1 MLITMHLLEKA
12 RATGNRYRALLLI
25 VVLQC
30 WSASAL
36 ASPNKD
42 VWIDENTDCLDF
54 HGSVVFLIDSL
65 GAFSRESVGDG
76 QLLDS
81 LEDNYRPGK
90 YNGGNLWAGFRLVN
104 GSSGAQVY
112 ILEVGGYNEVH
123 VFYRR
128 PGQGPFREKVTG
140 SYVPYPRNE
149 MGKQGFLINKVR
161 LELAAQATYECFVL
175 YPDPGVDKIQPK
187 FVITGEGIW
196 DSTWRSIHE
205 KRLITFMP
213 FLGICLILALIN
225 FAYYFVHRE
234 RAYIHYTFY
243 IVTSVLFAAA
253 LTGVLDFE
261 PLVRFP
267 ILLQSL
273 WSSSIV
279 LLTTAYFFLFKS
291 FLDLKKRFPFW
302 YKTFNVLTV
311 YLLVGLAVAL
321 WMFAVPR
328 IPITAIATTG
338 FILFAIM
345 LVSMVF
351 IYNIFRKREM
361 IDTIFLSGSLVLVVQ
376 GIANNV
382 LDLVVADRFI
392 QPILFQVAIV
402 IELTIFSLGLGVKL
416 RLNIKEKQAA
426 RLRLIDQLKENEG
439 LQRSISHKL
448 EAQVQERTAEIQTQ
462 NEELI
467 TKQEELEAQRDMLED
482 QNKVIADSMEELEQI
497 RAELE
502 KTVER
507 RTLELKNANLELLQ
521 RNDQLEQF
529 AYITAHNL
537 RGPVARLKGLIF
549 LFDKLE
555 GTNEENR
562 DVFGKIARSA
572 HEMDDVLT
580 DMNAILEVKTNA
592 QGRTAFVKIGAA
604 LEKAREALQDKI
616 IDARPQIKVELR
628 VEEVYGNPA
637 YMEGIF
643 ENLLDNSMKYRSAKR
658 ELQIGIISRKD
669 KGQVV
674 IEVKDNGIGIDMK
687 RSAGKIFRLYQRF
700 HEHGEGKGLGLY
712 LVKTQVEAMG
722 GSISI
727 ESEVDVG
734 TTLSI
739 SLPG

>member
-12 RATGNRYRALLLI
+12 RATGNSYRALLLI

-140 SYVPYPRNE
+140 RYVPYPRNE

-161 LELAAQATYECFVL
+161 LELAAGATYECFVL

-213 FLGICLILALIN
+213 FLGICLVLALIN

-243 IVTSVLFAAA
+243 IVTSVLFDA
-253 LTGVLDFE
+253 TMISVLEFE

-267 ILLQSL
+267 VLLQSL
-273 WSSSIV
+273 PSTFII
-279 LLTTAYFFLFKS
+279 LLTIAYFFFVKS

-302 YKTFNVLTV
+302 HKTFNVLTV

-328 IPITAIATTG
+328 IPITALAITVL
-338 FILFAIM
+338 ILLGNV

-351 IYNIFRKREM
+351 IFNIFRKREM

-382 LDLVVADRFI
+382 LGLVGIDRFI
-392 QPILFQVAIV
+392 QTILFQVAIV
-402 IELTIFSLGLGVKL
+402 IELTIFNLGLGVKL

-439 LQRSISHKL
+439 LQRSMHHKL

-467 TKQEELEAQRDMLED
+467 TQQEELEAQRDMLED

-521 RNDQLEQF
+521 RNDQLEQY

-555 GTNEENR
+555 GTNKENR

-604 LEKAREALQDKI
+604 LENAREVLQDKI
-616 IDARPQIKVELR
+616 IDARPQIEVELR

>member
-12 RATGNRYRALLLI
+12 RATGNSYRALLLI

-36 ASPNKD
+36 ASPH
-42 VWIDENTDCLDF
+42 VGVRIDENTDGLDF
-54 HGSVVFLIDSL
+54 HGSVMIFIDSL
-65 GAFSRESVGDG
+65 GIYGTPSGPGWPPASAYTKSFSPGKYKGGDIWCRFHL
-76 QLLDS
+76 QNES
-81 LEDNYRPGK
+81 LEDRAFIVEPG
-90 YNGGNLWAGFRLVN
+90 GFRE
-104 GSSGAQVY
+104 VY
-112 ILEVGGYNEVH
+112 
-123 VFYRR
+123 VFYR
-128 PGQGPFREKVTG
+128 PEGSEGYSVKQTG
-140 SYVPYPRNE
+140 NHVPYPRNE
-149 MGKQGFLINKVR
+149 MGDLGFMTNKVKVS
-161 LELAAQATYECFVL
+161 LAAGIGYEFLVW
-175 YPDPGVDKIQPK
+175 YPDPGFDKIEPS
-187 FVITGEGIW
+187 FVVSDAEKWET
-196 DSTWRSIHE
+196 SWRSARE
-205 KRLITFMP
+205 RSLIFFLP
-213 FLGICLILALIN
+213 FLGICLVLSVIS
-225 FAYYFVHRE
+225 FAYYLVHQQNSYTLYVT
-234 RAYIHYTFY
+234 YILSSLLFSA
-243 IVTSVLFAAA
+243 IVTRVLEFSLLIEHPQYYHFARD
-253 LTGVLDFE
+253 LSL
-261 PLVRFP
+261 
-267 ILLQSL
+267 ILLVISYL
-273 WSSSIV
+273 
-279 LLTTAYFFLFKS
+279 FFIRS
-291 FLDLKKRFPFW
+291 FLDLQARFPMLS
-302 YKTFNVLTV
+302 KTLIGLSIYLMVGLTV
-311 YLLVGLAVAL
+311 TSWMKIKMQIPVIANTVIDYFLLGNILVGALIVAQ
-321 WMFAVPR
+321 
-328 IPITAIATTG
+328 
-338 FILFAIM
+338 LFRTRNK
-345 LVSMVF
+345 L
-351 IYNIFRKREM
+351 
-361 IDTIFLSGSLVLVVQ
+361 DTILISGAAVLVVESIINILVDIEGNHKHLIPPIHQ
-376 GIANNV
+376 IAT
-382 LDLVVADRFI
+382 
-392 QPILFQVAIV
+392 V
-402 IELTIFSLGLGVKL
+402 IELIIFSLGLSVKL
-416 RLNIKEKQAA
+416 RLNIQEKQAA

-467 TKQEELEAQRDMLED
+467 TQQEELEAQRDMLED

-521 RNDQLEQF
+521 RNDQLEQY

-555 GTNEENR
+555 GTNKENR

-592 QGRTAFVKIGAA
+592 QGRTAFVKIRTA
-604 LEKAREALQDKI
+604 LENAREVLQDKI
-616 IDARPQIKVELR
+616 IDARPQIEVELR

-734 TTLSI
+734 TTLQI
-739 SLPG
+739 SLPE

>member
-12 RATGNRYRALLLI
+12 RATGNSYRALLLI

-36 ASPNKD
+36 SSPNKD
-42 VWIDENTDCLDF
+42 VWIDENTDGLDF
-54 HGSVVFLIDSL
+54 HGSVMLFIDSL
-65 GAFSRESVGDG
+65 GIYGRLSGPGWPPASAYTKSFS
-76 QLLDS
+76 
-81 LEDNYRPGK
+81 PGK
-90 YNGGNLWAGFRLVN
+90 YKGGDIWCRFHLQNESSEDREFIIEPGGFKE
-104 GSSGAQVY
+104 VY
-112 ILEVGGYNEVH
+112 
-123 VFYRR
+123 VFYR
-128 PGQGPFREKVTG
+128 PEGSEGYSVKQTG
-140 SYVPYPRNE
+140 NHVPYPRNE
-149 MGKQGFLINKVR
+149 MGDRWGMFNKVKVS
-161 LELAAQATYECFVL
+161 LTAGIGYEFLVW
-175 YPDPGVDKIQPK
+175 YPDPGFDKIEPS
-187 FVITGEGIW
+187 FVVSDVEKWET
-196 DSTWRSIHE
+196 SWRSARE
-205 KRLITFMP
+205 RGLITFLP
-213 FLGICLILALIN
+213 FLGICLVLALIN
-225 FAYYFVHRE
+225 FVYYFIHRLNAYLYYV
-234 RAYIHYTFY
+234 AYI
-243 IVTSVLFAAA
+243 II
-253 LTGVLDFE
+253 G
-261 PLVRFP
+261 
-267 ILLQSL
+267 
-273 WSSSIV
+273 
-279 LLTTAYFFLFKS
+279 LLTTALPNGFQDFLFKEAIPFFYQIFLEVMIALLTITYYFFLQS
-291 FLDLKKRFPFW
+291 FLDIRQRFPMLSR
-302 YKTFNVLTV
+302 VLNGLCWFLLLGLIVRASMTV
-311 YLLVGLAVAL
+311 
-321 WMFAVPR
+321 ME
-328 IPITAIATTG
+328 IPIIAG
-338 FILFAIM
+338 QVFMIFM
-345 LVSMVF
+345 LLNLLAATLVL
-351 IYNIFRKREM
+351 IRIFRQRNKLD
-361 IDTIFLSGSLVLVVQ
+361 IIFLSGTMVLAVEAVINLLIGILVGNEAL
-376 GIANNV
+376 IMIIFEA
-382 LDLVVADRFI
+382 AT
-392 QPILFQVAIV
+392 V

-416 RLNIKEKQAA
+416 RLNIQEKQAA

-467 TKQEELEAQRDMLED
+467 TQQEELEAQRDMLED

-521 RNDQLEQF
+521 RNDQLEQY

-555 GTNEENR
+555 GTNKENR

-604 LEKAREALQDKI
+604 LEKAQKALQDKI

-643 ENLLDNSMKYRSAKR
+643 KNLLDNSMKYRSAKR

-712 LVKTQVEAMG
+712 LVKTQLEAMG

-734 TTLSI
+734 TTLQI
-739 SLPG
+739 SLPE

>member
-1 MLITMHLLEKA
+1 MHLLEKA
-12 RATGNRYRALLLI
+12 RATGNSYRALLLI

-42 VWIDENTDCLDF
+42 VWIDENTDGLDF
-54 HGSVVFLIDSL
+54 HGSVMIFIDSL
-65 GAFSRESVGDG
+65 GIYGTPSGPGWPPASAYTKSFS
-76 QLLDS
+76 
-81 LEDNYRPGK
+81 PGK
-90 YNGGNLWAGFRLVN
+90 YKGGDIWCRFHLQNESSEDREFIIEPGGFKE
-104 GSSGAQVY
+104 VY
-112 ILEVGGYNEVH
+112 
-123 VFYRR
+123 VFYRAV
-128 PGQGPFREKVTG
+128 GLNNYEVKVTG
-140 SYVPYPRNE
+140 NYIPYPRNE
-149 MGKQGFLINKVR
+149 MGVWGFMTNRVKVS
-161 LELAAQATYECFVL
+161 LAAGIGYEFLVWH
-175 YPDPGVDKIQPK
+175 PDPGFDKIEPS
-187 FVITGEGIW
+187 FVVSDAEKWETL
-196 DSTWRSIHE
+196 WRSARE
-205 KRLITFMP
+205 GSLISFLP
-213 FLGICLILALIN
+213 FLGICLILALIS
-225 FAYYFVHRE
+225 FFYYF
-234 RAYIHYTFY
+234 IHHDNASLNYTFY
-243 IVTSVLFAAA
+243 IIVCLLYVMYLSGLLDIEVLIRHPVLYHLLENMI
-253 LTGVLDFE
+253 LT
-261 PLVRFP
+261 LVY
-267 ILLQSL
+267 ITYIQ
-273 WSSSIV
+273 
-279 LLTTAYFFLFKS
+279 FFKT
-291 FLDLKKRFPFW
+291 FLNLKQRFPFW
-302 YKTFNVLTV
+302 QKVGNAMQMVMLGVAIIYAPFIVAPNMTFIALEARNYFLLALILVSGFAIIKLAIRGTILEHIFMLGSTVLVMITIV
-311 YLLVGLAVAL
+311 NILYLLFFDGDDTSTAFFQTGMVLELVIFHVGL
-321 WMFAVPR
+321 
-328 IPITAIATTG
+328 G
-338 FILFAIM
+338 
-345 LVSMVF
+345 
-351 IYNIFRKREM
+351 
-361 IDTIFLSGSLVLVVQ
+361 
-376 GIANNV
+376 
-382 LDLVVADRFI
+382 
-392 QPILFQVAIV
+392 
-402 IELTIFSLGLGVKL
+402 L
-416 RLNIKEKQAA
+416 RLRSNMRGRQQVQQK
-426 RLRLIDQLKENEG
+426 LIDQLKENEG
-439 LQRSISHKL
+439 LQRSMHHKL

-467 TKQEELEAQRDMLED
+467 TQQEELEAQRDMLED

-521 RNDQLEQF
+521 RNDQLEQY

-555 GTNEENR
+555 GTNKENR

>member
-1 MLITMHLLEKA
+1 MTSNRIRNCVVAMLFALVGQCEVINAMAQDTVRVNGKTSAFEGLAH
-12 RATGNRYRALLLI
+12 ATFF
-25 VVLQC
+25 
-30 WSASAL
+30 
-36 ASPNKD
+36 
-42 VWIDENTDCLDF
+42 T
-54 HGSVVFLIDSL
+54 DSL
-65 GAFSRESVGDG
+65 GVFTEASVGKDELM
-76 QLLDS
+76 QS
-81 LEDNYRPGK
+81 FQYPQ
-90 YNGGNLWAGFRLVN
+90 
-104 GSSGAQVY
+104 SGALKRSGSIWYRLYLKCESIQEESF
-112 ILEVGGYNEVH
+112 IIELGGFQSVH
-123 VFYRR
+123 VF
-128 PGQGPFREKVTG
+128 FRALHEFDYQEKVTG
-140 SYVPYPRNE
+140 NYEAYPLN
-149 MGKQGFLINKVR
+149 
-161 LELAAQATYECFVL
+161 ELAHTNFVRNKIKLKLEPESTYELLVF
-175 YPDPGVDKIQPK
+175 YPNWRVEQPK
-187 FVITGEGIW
+187 PQITISSEENWVIYNYENEAARDIV
-196 DSTWRSIHE
+196 
-205 KRLITFMP
+205 LLP
-213 FLGICLILALIN
+213 FLGLCSILALIS
-225 FAYYFVHRE
+225 FFYYF
-234 RAYIHYTFY
+234 IHHDNASLNYTFY
-243 IVTSVLFAAA
+243 IIVCLLYVMYLSGLLDIEVLIRHPVLYHLLENMI
-253 LTGVLDFE
+253 LT
-261 PLVRFP
+261 LVY
-267 ILLQSL
+267 ITYIQ
-273 WSSSIV
+273 
-279 LLTTAYFFLFKS
+279 FFKT
-291 FLDLKKRFPFW
+291 FLNLKQRFPFW
-302 YKTFNVLTV
+302 QKVGNAMQMVMLGVAIIYAPFIVAPNMTFIALEARNYFLLALILVSGFAIIKLAIRGTILEHIFMLGSTVLVMIAIVNMLWIFFFDGDDTSTTFFQTGMV
-311 YLLVGLAVAL
+311 LELVIFHVGL
-321 WMFAVPR
+321 
-328 IPITAIATTG
+328 G
-338 FILFAIM
+338 
-345 LVSMVF
+345 
-351 IYNIFRKREM
+351 
-361 IDTIFLSGSLVLVVQ
+361 
-376 GIANNV
+376 
-382 LDLVVADRFI
+382 
-392 QPILFQVAIV
+392 
-402 IELTIFSLGLGVKL
+402 L
-416 RLNIKEKQAA
+416 RLRSNMRGRQQVQQK
-426 RLRLIDQLKENEG
+426 LIDQLKENEG

-467 TKQEELEAQRDMLED
+467 TQQEELEAQRDMLED

-555 GTNEENR
+555 GTNKENR

-592 QGRTAFVKIGAA
+592 QGRTALLKIGAA
-604 LEKAREALQDKI
+604 LENAREALQDKI

>member
-1 MLITMHLLEKA
+1 
-12 RATGNRYRALLLI
+12 
-25 VVLQC
+25 
-30 WSASAL
+30 
-36 ASPNKD
+36 
-42 VWIDENTDCLDF
+42 
-54 HGSVVFLIDSL
+54 
-65 GAFSRESVGDG
+65 
-76 QLLDS
+76 
-81 LEDNYRPGK
+81 
-90 YNGGNLWAGFRLVN
+90 
-104 GSSGAQVY
+104 
-112 ILEVGGYNEVH
+112 
-123 VFYRR
+123 
-128 PGQGPFREKVTG
+128 
-140 SYVPYPRNE
+140 
-149 MGKQGFLINKVR
+149 
-161 LELAAQATYECFVL
+161 
-175 YPDPGVDKIQPK
+175 
-187 FVITGEGIW
+187 
-196 DSTWRSIHE
+196 
-205 KRLITFMP
+205 
-213 FLGICLILALIN
+213 
-225 FAYYFVHRE
+225 
-234 RAYIHYTFY
+234 
-243 IVTSVLFAAA
+243 
-253 LTGVLDFE
+253 
-261 PLVRFP
+261 
-267 ILLQSL
+267 
-273 WSSSIV
+273 
-279 LLTTAYFFLFKS
+279 
-291 FLDLKKRFPFW
+291 
-302 YKTFNVLTV
+302 
-311 YLLVGLAVAL
+311 
-321 WMFAVPR
+321 VPR

-416 RLNIKEKQAA
+416 RLNIQEKQAA

-467 TKQEELEAQRDMLED
+467 TQQEELEAQRDMLED
-482 QNKVIADSMEELEQI
+482 QNKVIAGSMEELEQI

-521 RNDQLEQF
+521 RNDQLEQY

-555 GTNEENR
+555 GTNKENR

-616 IDARPQIKVELR
+616 IDARPQIEVELR

>member
-1 MLITMHLLEKA
+1 MK
-12 RATGNRYRALLLI
+12 
-25 VVLQC
+25 
-30 WSASAL
+30 
-36 ASPNKD
+36 
-42 VWIDENTDCLDF
+42 
-54 HGSVVFLIDSL
+54 
-65 GAFSRESVGDG
+65 
-76 QLLDS
+76 
-81 LEDNYRPGK
+81 
-90 YNGGNLWAGFRLVN
+90 GFR
-104 GSSGAQVY
+104 G
-112 ILEVGGYNEVH
+112 
-123 VFYRR
+123 R
-128 PGQGPFREKVTG
+128 
-140 SYVPYPRNE
+140 
-149 MGKQGFLINKVR
+149 
-161 LELAAQATYECFVL
+161 C
-175 YPDPGVDKIQPK
+175 
-187 FVITGEGIW
+187 
-196 DSTWRSIHE
+196 
-205 KRLITFMP
+205 
-213 FLGICLILALIN
+213 
-225 FAYYFVHRE
+225 
-234 RAYIHYTFY
+234 
-243 IVTSVLFAAA
+243 
-253 LTGVLDFE
+253 
-261 PLVRFP
+261 
-267 ILLQSL
+267 
-273 WSSSIV
+273 
-279 LLTTAYFFLFKS
+279 
-291 FLDLKKRFPFW
+291 
-302 YKTFNVLTV
+302 
-311 YLLVGLAVAL
+311 
-321 WMFAVPR
+321 
-328 IPITAIATTG
+328 
-338 FILFAIM
+338 
-345 LVSMVF
+345 
-351 IYNIFRKREM
+351 
-361 IDTIFLSGSLVLVVQ
+361 
-376 GIANNV
+376 
-382 LDLVVADRFI
+382 
-392 QPILFQVAIV
+392 
-402 IELTIFSLGLGVKL
+402 
-416 RLNIKEKQAA
+416 
-426 RLRLIDQLKENEG
+426 
-439 LQRSISHKL
+439 SHKL

-467 TKQEELEAQRDMLED
+467 TQQEELEAQRDMLED

-521 RNDQLEQF
+521 RNDQLEQY

-555 GTNEENR
+555 GTNKENR

-604 LEKAREALQDKI
+604 LENAREVLQDKI
-616 IDARPQIKVELR
+616 IDARPQIEVELR

-734 TTLSI
+734 TTLQI
-739 SLPG
+739 SLPE

>member
-1 MLITMHLLEKA
+1 M
-12 RATGNRYRALLLI
+12 
-25 VVLQC
+25 V
-30 WSASAL
+30 
-36 ASPNKD
+36 
-42 VWIDENTDCLDF
+42 
-54 HGSVVFLIDSL
+54 
-65 GAFSRESVGDG
+65 
-76 QLLDS
+76 
-81 LEDNYRPGK
+81 
-90 YNGGNLWAGFRLVN
+90 
-104 GSSGAQVY
+104 
-112 ILEVGGYNEVH
+112 
-123 VFYRR
+123 
-128 PGQGPFREKVTG
+128 
-140 SYVPYPRNE
+140 
-149 MGKQGFLINKVR
+149 
-161 LELAAQATYECFVL
+161 
-175 YPDPGVDKIQPK
+175 
-187 FVITGEGIW
+187 
-196 DSTWRSIHE
+196 
-205 KRLITFMP
+205 
-213 FLGICLILALIN
+213 
-225 FAYYFVHRE
+225 
-234 RAYIHYTFY
+234 
-243 IVTSVLFAAA
+243 
-253 LTGVLDFE
+253 
-261 PLVRFP
+261 
-267 ILLQSL
+267 
-273 WSSSIV
+273 
-279 LLTTAYFFLFKS
+279 
-291 FLDLKKRFPFW
+291 
-302 YKTFNVLTV
+302 
-311 YLLVGLAVAL
+311 
-321 WMFAVPR
+321 
-328 IPITAIATTG
+328 
-338 FILFAIM
+338 
-345 LVSMVF
+345 LVSG
-351 IYNIFRKREM
+351 
-361 IDTIFLSGSLVLVVQ
+361 SGYQSCS
-376 GIANNV
+376 
-382 LDLVVADRFI
+382 LDLVGNEALIMIIFE
-392 QPILFQVAIV
+392 AATV

-416 RLNIKEKQAA
+416 RLNIQEKQAA

-467 TKQEELEAQRDMLED
+467 TQQEELEAQRDMLED

-521 RNDQLEQF
+521 RNDQLEQY

-555 GTNEENR
+555 GTNKENR

-734 TTLSI
+734 TTLQI
-739 SLPG
+739 SLPE

>member
-1 MLITMHLLEKA
+1 MHLLEKA
-12 RATGNRYRALLLI
+12 RATGNSYRALLLI

-140 SYVPYPRNE
+140 RYVPYPRNE

-161 LELAAQATYECFVL
+161 LELAAGATYECFVL

-213 FLGICLILALIN
+213 FLGICLVLALIN

-243 IVTSVLFAAA
+243 IVTSVLFDA
-253 LTGVLDFE
+253 TMISVLEFE

-267 ILLQSL
+267 VLLQSL
-273 WSSSIV
+273 PSTFII
-279 LLTTAYFFLFKS
+279 LLTIAYFFFVKS

-302 YKTFNVLTV
+302 HKTFNVLTV

-328 IPITAIATTG
+328 IPITALAITVL
-338 FILFAIM
+338 ILLGNV

-351 IYNIFRKREM
+351 IFNIFRKREM

-382 LDLVVADRFI
+382 LGLVGIDRFI
-392 QPILFQVAIV
+392 QTILFQVAIV
-402 IELTIFSLGLGVKL
+402 IELTIFNLGLGVKL

-439 LQRSISHKL
+439 LQRSMHHKL

-467 TKQEELEAQRDMLED
+467 TQQEELEAQRDMLED

-521 RNDQLEQF
+521 RNDQLEQY

-555 GTNEENR
+555 GTNKENR

-604 LEKAREALQDKI
+604 LENAREVLQDKI
-616 IDARPQIKVELR
+616 IDARPQIEVELR